1 MVVLYKDIAKTAENI
16 LKDDYDYSRKLKVKS
31 KASNGVVFT
40 TEGELGSNKSILA
53 KLSGAFTHGQ
63 SGVVFKKLQ
72 VTTHGRLVTEAELP
86 NVFTHGLKLTAKIED
101 GSVAKHAGAKRV
113 GVFGFE
119 YQHDNVAVDGSA
131 DLGTNTLRKS
141 VVYGIDNV
149 LVGAQAAFNLDKS
162 ALSDH
167 NVALS
172 YTGNDFAATLQTKKK
187 FNALSGSFFHRL
199 SKDTIYSAL
208 FDYDLKSGSNHLTVG
223 GRFNADHLTT
233 YAGKV
238 ESDGH
243 VSLVLIQKIRP
254 FLQLT
259 TSAHIDAKNFDGDA
273 HKFGIGLTL
282 G

>member
-1 MVVLYKDIAKTAENI
+1 MVVLYKDIAKTAENV

-31 KASNGVVFT
+31 KASNGVTFT
-40 TEGELGSNKSILA
+40 TEGEMGSNKSIVA
-53 KLSGAFTHGQ
+53 KLSGAFTHDQ
-63 SGVVFKKLQ
+63 TNVVFKKLQ
-72 VTTHGRLVTEAELP
+72 VTTHGRLITEAELP

-101 GSVAKHAGAKRV
+101 GSVAKNASAKRV
-113 GVFGFE
+113 GVFGYE
-119 YQHDNVAVDGSA
+119 YTKDSIAVDGQA
-131 DLGTNTLRKS
+131 DIGHNTLRQS
-141 VVYGIDNV
+141 IVYGMDNV
-149 LVGAQAAFNLDKS
+149 LIGAQAAFNLDKS

-172 YTGNDFAATLQTKKK
+172 YKGGDFAATLQTKKK

-199 SKDTIYSAL
+199 SKDTIYSAV

-223 GRFNADHLTT
+223 GRFHADHLTT

-254 FLQLT
+254 FLSLT

-273 HKFGIGLTL
+273 HKFGIGLTM

>member
-1 MVVLYKDIAKTAENI
+1 MVVLYKDIAKTAEDV

-31 KASNGVVFT
+31 KASNGVSFT
-40 TEGELGSNKSILA
+40 TEGEMGSNKAILA
-53 KLSGAFTHGQ
+53 KLSGSFSHAQT
-63 SGVVFKKLQ
+63 GVIFKKLQ
-72 VTTHGRLVTEAELP
+72 VTTHGRLITEAELP
-86 NVFTHGLKLTAKIED
+86 DVFTKGLKITAKVED
-101 GSVAKHAGAKRV
+101 GSKAKNANAKRV

-119 YQHDNVAVDGSA
+119 YKQHNLAIDGQA
-131 DLGTNTLRKS
+131 DLGSNTIKDS
-141 VVYGIDNV
+141 VVYSVDNV

-162 ALSDH
+162 SFTDH

-172 YTGNDFAATLQTKKK
+172 YKGNDFAATVQTKKK

-199 SKDTIYSAL
+199 SKDTIYSAV

-223 GRFNADHLTT
+223 GRYNADSLTT

-243 VSLVLIQKIRP
+243 VSLVLVQKIRP

>member
-1 MVVLYKDIAKTAENI
+1 MVVLYKDIAKTAESV
-16 LKDDYDYSRKLKVKS
+16 LKDDYDYSRKLKIKS

-40 TEGELGSNKSILA
+40 TEGELASNKSILA
-53 KLSGAFTHGQ
+53 KLSGAFTHNQ
-63 SGVVFKKLQ
+63 SSVVFKKLQ
-72 VTTHGRLVTEAELP
+72 VTTHGRLITEAELP
-86 NVFTHGLKLTAKIED
+86 NVFTPGLKLTAKYED
-101 GSVAKHAGAKRV
+101 GSSAKNAGAKRV

-119 YQHDNVAVDGSA
+119 YTKDNFAVDGSA
-131 DLGTNTLRKS
+131 DLSTNTLKES
-141 VVYGIDNV
+141 VVYGIDDV
-149 LVGAQAAFNLDKS
+149 LIGAQAAFNLDKS

-172 YTGNDFAATLQTKKK
+172 YKGGDFAATLQTKKK
-187 FNALSGSFFHRL
+187 FNAISGSFYHRL

>member
-1 MVVLYKDIAKTAENI
+1 MLFKDIAKTAEDV

-31 KASNGVVFT
+31 KASNGVSFT
-40 TEGELGSNKSILA
+40 TEGEMGSNKAILA
-53 KLSGAFTHGQ
+53 KLSGAFTHSQ
-63 SGVVFKKLQ
+63 SGVLFKKLQ
-72 VTTHGRLVTEAELP
+72 VTTQGRLITEAEIPDVLAK
-86 NVFTHGLKLTAKIED
+86 GLKLTAKVED
-101 GSVAKHAGAKRV
+101 GSVAKNAGAKRV

-119 YQHDNVAVDGSA
+119 YKQNNLAVDGQV
-131 DLGTNTLRKS
+131 DVGNNMIKDS
-141 VVYGIDNV
+141 VVYGIENV
-149 LVGAQAAFNLDKS
+149 FVGANVAFSIDKS
-162 ALSDH
+162 VLTDH
-167 NVALS
+167 NVAVS
-172 YTGNDFAATLQTKKK
+172 YAANDFSATLQTKKK
-187 FNALSGSFFHRL
+187 FNSLSGSFFHRL
-199 SKDTIYSAL
+199 SKDTIYSAV

-223 GRFNADHLTT
+223 GRYNADALTT

-243 VSLVLIQKIRP
+243 VSLVLAQKIRP

>member
-1 MVVLYKDIAKTAENI
+1 MVVLYKDIAKTAENV

-31 KASNGVVFT
+31 KAANGVSFT
-40 TEGELGSNKSILA
+40 TEGEMGSNKSILA
-53 KLSGAFTHGQ
+53 KLSGAFSHNQ

-72 VTTHGRLVTEAELP
+72 VTTQGRLVTEAEVP
-86 NVFTHGLKLTAKIED
+86 HVFTHGLKLTAKIED
-101 GSVAKHAGAKRV
+101 GSVVKNAGAKRV

-119 YQHDNVAVDGSA
+119 YQQHNVAVDGQVDAGSSTIRNA
-131 DLGTNTLRKS
+131 

-149 LVGAQAAFNLDKS
+149 LVGAQAAFNYNKS
-162 ALSDH
+162 AVTDH

-172 YTGNDFAATLQTKKK
+172 YKGADFAATLQTKKK
-187 FNALSGSFFHRL
+187 FNALSGSFFHKL
-199 SKDTIYSAL
+199 SKDTIYSAV

>member
-1 MVVLYKDIAKTAENI
+1 MVVLYKDIAKTAENV

-31 KASNGVVFT
+31 KASNGVTFT
-40 TEGELGSNKSILA
+40 TEGEMASNKSIVA
-53 KLSGAFTHGQ
+53 KLSGSTTCPWT
-63 SGVVFKKLQ
+63 GVVFKKLQ
-72 VTTHGRLVTEAELP
+72 VTTHGRLITEAELP
-86 NVFTHGLKLTAKIED
+86 HAFTHGLKLTAKVED
-101 GSVAKHAGAKRV
+101 GSVVKNASAKRV

-119 YQHDNVAVDGSA
+119 YTKDNIAVDGHA
-131 DLGTNTLRKS
+131 DLGSNTLRNS
-141 VVYGIDNV
+141 VVYGLDNI
-149 LVGAQAAFNLDKS
+149 LVGAQTAFSLDKS
-162 ALSDH
+162 ALTDH

-172 YTGNDFAATLQTKKK
+172 YKGGDFAATLQTKKK

-199 SKDTIYSAL
+199 SHDTIYSAV
-208 FDYDLKSGSNHLTVG
+208 FDYDLKSGSNHLAVG
-223 GRFNADHLTT
+223 GRFKADHLTT

-243 VSLVLIQKIRP
+243 VSLVLIQQVRP
-254 FLQLT
+254 FIQLT